1 VLVPRL
7 LLERLL
13 LRPLLLRPPLLR
25 EELPERLD
33 RDRPEDLRPE
43 DFRLPPLR
51 DDPRDDDDLRDDDP
65 RDDEERDDDPPR
77 LRADF
82 RPRFAPPDR
91 RDELLLPD
99 FLRDPRLEVAIPDS
113 PGERSYRRCIARSAL
128 KAALADRA
136 PAVLVAPPLTES

>member
-1 VLVPRL
+1 VLLPRL

-33 RDRPEDLRPE
+33 PFRPDDL
-43 DFRLPPLR
+43 RLPPLR
-51 DDPRDDDDLRDDDP
+51 DDELRDDDLRDDDP
-65 RDDEERDDDPPR
+65 RDDDLRDDDPPR

-113 PGERSYRRCIARSAL
+113 PGERSYRRCIARTAL
-128 KAALADRA
+128 NDHDRRSF
-136 PAVLVAPPLTES
+136 VAPPVAES